1 MSSKKQAKELIDS
14 FHQLDPDTDSYNGIT
29 FQLAKECALLCVNR
43 IIAANPHLWIQRTVN
58 YVGVSRTYDEEVLNK
73 EYWREVKKEIENYE
87 Q

>member
-43 IIAANPHLWIQRTVN
+43 IIAAVESDWAFMGKRQ
-58 YVGVSRTYDEEVLNK
+58 
-73 EYWREVKKEIENYE
+73 EYWREVKKEIEKI
-87 Q
+87 

>member
-1 MSSKKQAKELIDS
+1 
-14 FHQLDPDTDSYNGIT
+14 
-29 FQLAKECALLCVNR
+29 
-43 IIAANPHLWIQRTVN
+43 LWIQRTVN